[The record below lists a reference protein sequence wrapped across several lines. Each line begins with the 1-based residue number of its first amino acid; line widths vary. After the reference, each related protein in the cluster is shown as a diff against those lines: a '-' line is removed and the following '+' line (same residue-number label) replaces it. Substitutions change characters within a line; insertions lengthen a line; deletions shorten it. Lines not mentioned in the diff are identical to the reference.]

1 MKIKFS
7 SKNEAMNIMQR
18 SNPTLRTMA
27 TKKDEKEAKNEPD
40 AGYRAFSENIGNT
53 IYYFHDINRGEIE
66 SILCPLVRGL
76 RGVTFSVTF
85 LIPETGYDI
94 AAQALKEVENNAWAV
109 HKMNGGS
116 SCEVLLG
123 LYTAEAASVK
133 EMDLVQLFWPV

>member
-1 MKIKFS
+1 MKIKFI

-76 RGVTFSVTF
+76 RGVTF
-85 LIPETGYDI
+85 

>member
-1 MKIKFS
+1 MKIKFI

-18 SNPTLRTMA
+18 SNPALRTMA
-27 TKKDEKEAKNEPD
+27 MKKAEKETNNEPY
-40 AGYRAFSENIGNT
+40 AGYRAFSENVGNT
-53 IYYFHDINRGEIE
+53 IYYFQDINRGEIE

-76 RGVTFSVTF
+76 RGITFSATF

-94 AAQALKEVENNAWAV
+94 AAQALKEVENNAWEV

-116 SCEVLLG
+116 GCEVLLG

-133 EMDLVQLFWPV
+133 EVDLVQLFWPV